1 MTTDDVVE
9 RVARS
14 TIIPQASIAKAIAHL
29 EQAAT
34 GMLLLCETDGRLYG
48 VVTDGDIRRAI
59 LDNVPLTTDCGAI
72 ACRSP
77 IVAPPD
83 ITPLEALELMDH
95 GREFVINHLPLVD
108 ADGCVAALLLRSDLV
123 RSEPPALSAVIMAG
137 GFGTRLRPLTE
148 HIPKP
153 MLPVGDRPLLERTI
167 NRLRNAGIQRV
178 HITTHYLADAI
189 VEHFGNGQAFGV
201 DVQYVA
207 EDRPLGTAGA
217 LKLMQQQHEPVLV
230 LNGDI
235 LTAVDVRDML
245 AHHRAHNAD
254 ITIGVRQYDM
264 QVPYGVVEGRGAQ
277 VSKLC
282 EKPRLCFLV
291 NAGIYLLEPSVYRY
305 IPDDQRFDMT
315 DLIQRLLDEGRTVVS
330 FPIVEYWLDIG
341 QHADY
346 ERAQE
351 DVRLGRVM
359 A

>member
-1 MTTDDVVE
+1 MVE

-14 TIIPQASIAKAIAHL
+14 TISPHASIVDAIARL
-29 EQAAT
+29 EQAET
-34 GMLLLCETDGRLYG
+34 GMLLLYEAGEPLYG

-59 LDNVPLTTDCGAI
+59 LHRTPLSNSCGSI
-72 ACRSP
+72 ACRTP
-77 IVAPPD
+77 IIAPPD
-83 ITPLEALELMDH
+83 VTPLEALTLMDS

-108 ADGCVAALLLRSDLV
+108 DQGCVVALLLRSDLV
-123 RSEPPALSAVIMAG
+123 QSEPPALSAVIMAG
-137 GFGTRLRPLTE
+137 GFGTRLRPLTDYT
-148 HIPKP
+148 PKP

-167 NRLRNAGIQRV
+167 TRLRDAGIQRV
-178 HITTHYLADAI
+178 HITTHYLADTI
-189 VEHFGNGQAFGV
+189 IEHFGNGEAFGV

-217 LKLMQQQHEPVLV
+217 LKLMKQQTEPLLV

-235 LTAVDVRDML
+235 LTGVDVRDML
-245 AHHRAHNAD
+245 AHHRAHGAD
-254 ITIGVRQYDM
+254 VTIGVRQYEM
-264 QVPYGVVEGRGAQ
+264 QVPYGVVESSGAFVRGLQ
-277 VSKLC
+277 

-305 IPDDQRFDMT
+305 IPDGERFDMT
-315 DLIQRLLDEGRTVVS
+315 DLIQRLLDENRPVVS

-351 DVRLGRVM
+351 DVRMGRVI